1 MRALLVAALAVV
13 GCHDKPAARP
23 AGPVAGSQAAQDA
36 APAEA
41 VADPWDKP
49 AAPKPP
55 DGPEARQRR
64 ADAALARVATIGPAV
79 AKLRGLAF
87 LHEVPTRYQQAA
99 EFQAFVHREVTRE
112 LPEGRS
118 RELGIALAQLGLMT
132 KPLDLA
138 QVEEQAMITQAGAYY
153 DPAAK
158 AFFLVIAPDSELM
171 LDTISAH
178 ELTHAL
184 QDQHFDL
191 TRYLPSDQ
199 SLDDDAATARKFVV
213 EGDATFVMLL
223 YALRG
228 VIGDAISPK
237 LLGLLHQQIDLMANQ
252 DVESLKA
259 QARGQAAA
267 LSGMGAE
274 LKQSIDA
281 MDDIPATVL
290 VPLLDSYM
298 KGARVALAAYEH
310 GGWSG
315 VDALYR
321 DPPSS
326 TEQVLHPATKLYP
339 VRERPHKVTLLATAD
354 HELAGSV
361 LGELQWKIYFDL
373 WKTPHAAEAAEGWG
387 GDRYAV
393 TRRKDGRLIVRI
405 ATTWD
410 TAEDAAQFTTAY
422 LASLAARFPGV
433 STAQAA
439 AGIARPGGGKLFVRS
454 AGARVYILDGADDAS
469 ALDAMVRSTRID

>member
-1 MRALLVAALAVV
+1 
-13 GCHDKPAARP
+13 
-23 AGPVAGSQAAQDA
+23 
-36 APAEA
+36 
-41 VADPWDKP
+41 
-49 AAPKPP
+49 
-55 DGPEARQRR
+55 
-64 ADAALARVATIGPAV
+64 
-79 AKLRGLAF
+79 
-87 LHEVPTRYQQAA
+87 
-99 EFQAFVHREVTRE
+99 
-112 LPEGRS
+112 
-118 RELGIALAQLGLMT
+118 
-132 KPLDLA
+132 
-138 QVEEQAMITQAGAYY
+138 
-153 DPAAK
+153 
-158 AFFLVIAPDSELM
+158 
-171 LDTISAH
+171 
-178 ELTHAL
+178 
-184 QDQHFDL
+184 
-191 TRYLPSDQ
+191 
-199 SLDDDAATARKFVV
+199 
-213 EGDATFVMLL
+213 
-223 YALRG
+223 
-228 VIGDAISPK
+228 
-237 LLGLLHQQIDLMANQ
+237 LLHQQIDLMANQ

-339 VRERPHKVTLLATAD
+339 VRERPHKVTLAATAD